1 MNTRTKV
8 ALLAV
13 LSVLQLAA
21 TASSIARYES
31 TLRTGALYRI
41 RTEPVDPA
49 DAFRGRYVAVQPTVV
64 MTAPIPPA
72 AEERLQRIQS
82 GEQGYVVL
90 SADAEGFAIAAEIR
104 ADPPSQGDYLEIKSA
119 WDQWTRDPGSDAT
132 GRRTGY
138 NLTFSFDRY
147 YMNAA
152 KAPQAERRYTEAAR
166 RNAATRAWVNV
177 RVKNGVGVIE
187 GLYVNG
193 VPIEEAIA
201 APAK

>member
-1 MNTRTKV
+1 MNTRIKV

-49 DAFRGRYVAVQPTVV
+49 DAFRGRYVAVQPTIGL
-64 MTAPIPPA
+64 TAPLPA
-72 AEERLQRIQS
+72 PTHEVVQRVQA
-82 GEQGYVVL
+82 GEKGYVVL
-90 SADAEGFAIAAEIR
+90 GADADGFAIAAAIR

-119 WDQWTRDPGSDAT
+119 WDQWTRESEPGGRS
-132 GRRTGY
+132 RRTGY

-152 KAPQAERRYTEAAR
+152 KAPQAERRYADAAR
-166 RNAATRAWVNV
+166 RDPVTRAWVNV
-177 RVKNGVGVIE
+177 RVRNGVGVIE
-187 GLYVNG
+187 GLYVDG
-193 VPIEEAIA
+193 VPIEEAV
-201 APAK
+201 APPPK